1 MDLTIIVIYLAAM
14 VAFGWWGKSRTQDSS
29 DFLVAGRRLGPVLY
43 TGTMAA
49 VVLGGASTVGG
60 VALGYEY
67 GISGAWLVAAI
78 AFGVLALSLFFAGR
92 IQRLRIFTV
101 AQMLALRYGVGA
113 TAASGVVMMAY
124 TLMLTV
130 TSTMAYATVFNVL
143 FGTDRVVSILIGG
156 VIVVIYSSIGGM
168 WSITLTDMVQFA
180 LKTIG
185 VFFLLLPFT
194 WNHAGGLD
202 GIKAR
207 AADSVFDLGA
217 IGTGTIITYVVVY
230 TLGMLIGQDIWQ
242 RVFTARS
249 PQVARWG
256 GTAAGVY
263 CLLYGVA
270 GALIGAAASTFIT
283 VDNRDDAYATIAES
297 ILPVGIS
304 GLVLAAAV
312 AAMMSTASGALI
324 ATATVART
332 DVQPLLARLLG
343 RNPARVQDEAEN
355 PEHDVLANRIYVVVI
370 GLVVVVISSLLNDVV
385 SGLTI
390 AYDILVGGLLVPI
403 LGGFLWRRGTG
414 AGAVTAM
421 VAGTVA
427 TLATMAIVGDVLA
440 NEPVYAG
447 LAASAV
453 AYVVVSLL
461 TRPTD
466 PAVMREWTDR
476 LAGRESS
483 DGSGV
488 AAALA
493 TEERSI

>member
-1 MDLTIIVIYLAAM
+1 M
-14 VAFGWWGKSRTQDSS
+14 
-29 DFLVAGRRLGPVLY
+29 
-43 TGTMAA
+43 
-49 VVLGGASTVGG
+49 
-60 VALGYEY
+60 
-67 GISGAWLVAAI
+67 
-78 AFGVLALSLFFAGR
+78 
-92 IQRLRIFTV
+92 
-101 AQMLALRYGVGA
+101 
-113 TAASGVVMMAY
+113 
-124 TLMLTV
+124 
-130 TSTMAYATVFNVL
+130 
-143 FGTDRVVSILIGG
+143 
-156 VIVVIYSSIGGM
+156 
-168 WSITLTDMVQFA
+168 
-180 LKTIG
+180 
-185 VFFLLLPFT
+185 
-194 WNHAGGLD
+194 
-202 GIKAR
+202 
-207 AADSVFDLGA
+207 
-217 IGTGTIITYVVVY
+217 
-230 TLGMLIGQDIWQ
+230 
-242 RVFTARS
+242 FTARS

-304 GLVLAAAV
+304 GMVLAAAV

-370 GLVVVVISSLLNDVV
+370 GLVVVVIASLLNDVV

-427 TLATMAIVGDVLA
+427 TLATMVIVGDVLA

-453 AYVVVSLL
+453 AYVLVSLL

-466 PAVMREWTDR
+466 PAVMREWTSR
-476 LAGRESS
+476 LAGEEVPGAPR
-483 DGSGV
+483 GV
-488 AAALA
+488 A
-493 TEERSI
+493 TTGIVE